1 MMYVWK
7 EFLEQTRG
15 KGLWLGIGVLM
26 LASLFLIAEAR
37 SFPADLGFEAMLLS
51 VFDMNMYLL
60 PLFAMFLSSFSI
72 FQEKELKTSMILLT
86 KKESTLSLLLKKS
99 MAIQIVLLT
108 IFIMAYFILALF
120 MKVFLAF
127 HIVSFL
133 HFLLAITVFLVIFN
147 QLGIFLG
154 VACNT
159 KMQLVG
165 ANILTW
171 FFVVFLFDL
180 MFLYFLPAVTFDNL
194 RFFSWLYF
202 LDPIH
207 TLRFYLE
214 TSLGL
219 FSLSHMSRMMEN
231 FVFMD
236 MRIFLI
242 INALLWPS
250 LLFGLSNLFRNGGT
264 IDD

>member
-1 MMYVWK
+1 MYVWK

-15 KGLWLGIGVLM
+15 KGMWLGIGVLI
-26 LASLFLIAEAR
+26 LATIFLIAEAR

-51 VFDMNMYLL
+51 VFDMNMYIL
-60 PLFAMFLSSFSI
+60 PLFVMFLASFSI

-86 KKESTLSLLLKKS
+86 KRESTFTFLLKKS
-99 MAIQIVLLT
+99 LSIQLVLT
-108 IFIMAYFILALF
+108 AVFIGAYFVLALF
-120 MKVFLAF
+120 MKAFLAF
-127 HIVSFL
+127 HLVSFL
-133 HFLLAITVFLVIFN
+133 HFLLVITVFLLIFN

-154 VACNT
+154 VVCNT

-180 MFLYFLPAVTFDNL
+180 MFLYFLPAVSFDNL
-194 RFFSWLYF
+194 RFFSWVYF

-207 TLRFYLE
+207 TMRFYLE
-214 TSLGL
+214 TNLGL
-219 FSLSHMSRMMEN
+219 FSLTHMSRMMEK

-236 MRIFLI
+236 MRVFLA
-242 INALLWPS
+242 INAVLWPG